1 LIRIRG
7 GALRYQAAL
16 RGWDQHRLANAAG
29 VSQATV
35 SRAMAGHS
43 VHRATILR
51 LAAALKD
58 QPPIRELELLLDLD
72 GDGGGRAPDASG
84 GGAVDG

>member
-1 LIRIRG
+1 MIRIRA
-7 GALRYQAAL
+7 GALRYQAAP
-16 RGWDQHRLANAAG
+16 RGWDQHRLANATG

-51 LAAALKD
+51 LAAALKE

-72 GDGGGRAPDASG
+72 GDEGGGDPGR
-84 GGAVDG
+84 